1 MGNHCI
7 GRGAL
12 MALVLGVPAGG
23 CYTGFQDFDGDTPP
37 ADSQGEGGAEGAD
50 GADGADGDGDG
61 GEDGGVEAQCVD
73 APRQIGATSL
83 KRLTQSQ
90 YRNTVRDLLGL
101 DATMAEGFAP
111 DERVGAFKSNATAPV
126 VDLQVEQY
134 MDAAELLAEEYV
146 ADLPAHLPCDP
157 TAIGEAACAEEWLR
171 ELLPRAYRQPVS
183 DADVQR
189 VMDVYTGAAAADG
202 FAMGIQVAL
211 QTTLQS
217 PLFLYHIE
225 RGEPVAGDGP
235 RPLTGHELAARLSY
249 FLWNSMPDDALLAAA
264 EAGELSDP
272 VLLRAQV
279 DRMLIDPKADAAI
292 ADFHMQWLGIDE
304 VEAVEKDAAFYPEFD
319 AALARAM
326 KEDTESF
333 VRYVFNEGD
342 GKLETLLTGAFTLST
357 DPALLAVYGVEL
369 PADHVAGTPLPL
381 PADERAGIL
390 TQPAMMARHAH
401 ANQSSPVHRGQA
413 VRERLLLCG
422 ALPPP
427 PENVDNVVPDPEPGS
442 TTRQRLEEHTTNPSC
457 AGCHRLIDG
466 LGFGFESYDGTGAF
480 RSMDGGL
487 PVDASGE
494 ITATTDI
501 DGTFTGAIELAQRLS
516 TSEDVRSC
524 VARQWFRYSLGRMDA
539 DEDVCANDELLNRF
553 ADSGYHLRTLVH
565 EVVQSDA
572 FRYRRTA
579 DQSAIITEEE

>member
-1 MGNHCI
+1 MGKRCI

-12 MALVLGVPAGG
+12 MAVVLGLPLGG
-23 CYTGFQDFDGDTPP
+23 CYTGFQDFDGETSP
-37 ADSQGEGGAEGAD
+37 DSQGDGVAEGGA
-50 GADGADGDGDG
+50 DG
-61 GEDGGVEAQCVD
+61 GDDAGDDGGVQAQCID

-83 KRLTQSQ
+83 RRLTQSQ
-90 YRNTVRDLLGL
+90 YHNTIRDLLGL
-101 DATMAEGFAP
+101 DATMVEGFAP
-111 DERVGAFKSNATAPV
+111 DERVGAFKSNAVAPV

-157 TAIGEAACAEEWLR
+157 AAIGDDACAEQWLR
-171 ELLPRAYRQPVS
+171 ELLPRAYRRPVS

-189 VMDVYTGAAAADG
+189 VMDVYATAAAADG

-211 QTTLQS
+211 QTALQS
-217 PLFLYHIE
+217 PLFLYHVE
-225 RGEPVAGDGP
+225 RGEPVVGDGP
-235 RPLTGHELAARLSY
+235 RPLTGHELASRLSY

-264 EAGELSDP
+264 EAGELSDSL
-272 VLLRAQV
+272 LLRAQV

-292 ADFHMQWLGIDE
+292 ADFHLQWLGLDE
-304 VEAVEKDAAFYPEFD
+304 IEAVEKDLAVYPDFD
-319 AALARAM
+319 TNLARAM
-326 KEDTESF
+326 KDDAASF
-333 VRYVFNEGD
+333 VRYVFSEGD
-342 GKLETLLTGAFTLST
+342 GKLETLLSGAFTLST
-357 DPALLAVYGVEL
+357 DPALLAVYGVER

-381 PADERAGIL
+381 PADQRAGLL

-401 ANQSSPVHRGQA
+401 ANQSSPVHRGQM

-422 ALPPP
+422 PLPPP
-427 PENVDNVVPDPEPGS
+427 PPDVDNVPPDPTPGS
-442 TTRQRLEEHTTNPSC
+442 TTRERFEQHTSDPTC
-457 AGCHRLIDG
+457 AGCHKLIDG

-480 RSMDGGL
+480 RTLDGGL

-494 ITATTDI
+494 IIGTSDI
-501 DGTFTGAIELAQRLS
+501 NGTFTGAVELSQRLA

-539 DEDVCANDELLNRF
+539 DEDVCANDELFDRF

-579 DQSAIITEEE
+579 DQAAVITEGE